1 MERVCK
7 TIMVSDG
14 LLFAIVGTNR
24 YQIAECEANIEIRE
38 RITNVPILGKGRV
51 IDSRK
56 TVLLITFTHR
66 PKVPVHLSDIER
78 IEFAGEMLRSDG
90 AYEKIV
96 FGNCQLLDELD
107 LTAESKC
114 TFEAMCSE
122 TTLKKLMI
130 L

>member
-1 MERVCK
+1 MERVFK
-7 TIMVSDG
+7 TIMVSGG

-24 YQIAECEANIEIRE
+24 YQIAECEADIEIRE

-51 IDSRK
+51 IDGRK
-56 TVLLITFTHR
+56 TVLLITFTHK
-66 PKVPVHLSDIER
+66 PKVPVKLSEIER

-107 LTAESKC
+107 LTDEGQC
-114 TFEAMCSE
+114 TFEVMCPE
-122 TTLKKLMI
+122 TTLKKLI
-130 L
+130 RL

>member
-7 TIMVSDG
+7 TIMVTGG

-38 RITNVPILGKGRV
+38 SITNVPILGKGRV

-56 TVLLITFTHR
+56 TVLLITFTHK
-66 PKVPVHLSDIER
+66 PKVPVKLSEIER

-90 AYEKIV
+90 IYEKTV
-96 FGNCQLLDELD
+96 FSNCQLLDELD
-107 LTAESKC
+107 LTTESTC
-114 TFEAMCSE
+114 TFEIMCSE
-122 TTLKKLMI
+122 ETLRKLI
-130 L
+130 RL